1 MRVRAK
7 REPIQ
12 IEMIKKGF
20 NQKTLSK
27 RIGVQQSTLSNFL
40 SNKYSLSPNNAFEIS
55 KALDKD
61 FDDLF
66 LIEEKEVTR

>member
-1 MRVRAK
+1 
-7 REPIQ
+7 
-12 IEMIKKGF
+12 MIKKEF

-40 SNKYSLSPNNAFEIS
+40 SNKYSLSPNKAFEIS

>member
-1 MRVRAK
+1 M
-7 REPIQ
+7 
-12 IEMIKKGF
+12 
-20 NQKTLSK
+20 LSK

-40 SNKYSLSPNNAFEIS
+40 SNKYSLSPNKAFEIS